1 MLEVRHITMSQSFY
15 LVRHGG
21 RKQHNLSISGHS
33 AQNLLHILQ
42 KASAQHF
49 ICFVQHNA
57 IGIGKS
63 NGLATHMIQN
73 TPRSTNNHMRLSPQL
88 LLLALNILTAV
99 NSQRT
104 NSVGFPQLSCH
115 LGNLQGQLSGRS
127 ENQSLNIVSLHL
139 DSIIDRQ
146 EKSQS
151 LACTGLSLHNS
162 ILAISQG
169 RNGLCL
175 YRGRLLNAQFLQ
187 GLAQRL
193 RYT

>member
-1 MLEVRHITMSQSFY
+1 MLEVCHIAMSQSLY
-15 LVRHGG
+15 LVRHGS

-57 IGIGKS
+57 IGISKG

-73 TPRSTNNHMRLSPQL
+73 TPRGTNNHMRLSPQL
-88 LLLALNILTAV
+88 LLLALNILTTI

-104 NSVGFPQLSCH
+104 NSIGFPQLSCH
-115 LGNLQGQLSGRS
+115 LGNLQSQFSGRS
-127 ENQSLNIVSLHL
+127 KNQGLNIVSLHL

-146 EKSQS
+146 EKGQG
-151 LACTGLSLHNS
+151 LTCTGLSLHNS

-175 YRGRLLNAQFLQ
+175 YRGRLLDAHFFQ
-187 GLAQRL
+187 GLTQRL